1 MNEVGREGPG
11 WRVWV
16 CWRVGNNGVE
26 GLKLFGI
33 ILGRDRTTK
42 EDSFASLK
50 MNCHVTKR
58 FFVYCFVGF
67 LFCFL
72 CFLFSFVFLFLERR
86 FYI

>member
-50 MNCHVTKR
+50 MNFHVTKKVFCLFCW
-58 FFVYCFVGF
+58 FFVLLFVF
-67 LFCFL
+67 
-72 CFLFSFVFLFLERR
+72 FVFICFLFLERR